1 MSTIRSRTGKT
12 VTVLLPIAA
21 LTALVAARF
30 LHAAPEHPA
39 ASPAARHPAAPSTS
53 SVTLP
58 ARGFILGV
66 REPDI
71 PGPWAPVARFASLA
85 GSAPRLV
92 LYYSNWREPF
102 RYGFAKSAAA
112 HGAAVLVQIQP
123 WDTPLAQIAAGRYDG
138 YLRSYAREVRAFR
151 HPVVIGFGHEM
162 NGNWYPWG
170 HGHQPAAAFV
180 AAWRHIVTVF
190 RSHGAHN
197 VRWLWTVSS
206 SVPPRRSMRPYWP
219 GARYVTW
226 AGIDG
231 YYERRG
237 SRFGQV
243 FGATIRQVRALTA
256 DPILL
261 AEAAIGQVAGQ
272 ARMMA
277 DLYAGIRRNHL
288 LGLVWFDVAQHG
300 GPAHQDWR
308 LEGHPAAAAAFARDV
323 AELLHH

>member
-1 MSTIRSRTGKT
+1 VSRFRARAGKT
-12 VTVLLPIAA
+12 VVVLLPVAA
-21 LTALVAARF
+21 LAALGAARY
-30 LHAAPEHPA
+30 LHAAPRPSTAPHRPA
-39 ASPAARHPAAPSTS
+39 ATPRAP

-66 REPDI
+66 READI
-71 PGPWAPVARFASLA
+71 PGPWAPVARFASMA
-85 GSAPRLV
+85 GAAPRLV
-92 LYYSNWREPF
+92 LYYSDWREPF

-123 WDTPLAQIAAGRYDG
+123 WNAPLARIAAGRYDG

-151 HPVVIGFGHEM
+151 RPVVIGFGHEM

-180 AAWRHIVTVF
+180 AAWRHIVRVF
-190 RSHGAHN
+190 HAQGAHN
-197 VRWLWTVSS
+197 ARWLWTVSS
-206 SVPPRRSMRPYWP
+206 SVPPGRSLRPYWP

-226 AGIDG
+226 VGIDG
-231 YYERRG
+231 YYEQRG

-243 FGATIRQVRALTA
+243 FGNTIRQVRAVTA

-261 AEAAIGQVAGQ
+261 SEAAIGQVAGQ
-272 ARMMA
+272 ARMMP
-277 DLYAGIRRNHL
+277 DLYAGIRRHHL

-308 LEGHPAAAAAFARDV
+308 LEGHPAAEAAFQHDV
-323 AELLHH
+323 ALLLHQ

>member
-1 MSTIRSRTGKT
+1 MSKLRTRAAKT
-12 VTVLLPIAA
+12 VAVLLPVAA
-21 LTALVAARF
+21 LTALGAARYF
-30 LHAAPEHPA
+30 HAAPERPA
-39 ASPAARHPAAPSTS
+39 AHHPTAAPRTPS
-53 SVTLP
+53 SALS

-66 REPDI
+66 REPGI

-85 GSAPRLV
+85 GAAPRLV

-123 WDTPLAQIAAGRYDG
+123 WNTPLARIAAGRYDG
-138 YLRSYAREVRAFR
+138 YLRSYAREVRTFR
-151 HPVVIGFGHEM
+151 LPVVIGFGHEM

-190 RSHGAHN
+190 RAQGARN

-206 SVPPRRSMRPYWP
+206 SVPPRRSLRPYWP

-231 YYERRG
+231 YYELRG

-243 FGATIRQVRALTA
+243 FGGTIRQVRAVTA

-261 AEAAIGQVAGQ
+261 SEAAIGQVAGQ

-277 DLYAGIRRNHL
+277 DLYAGIRKNHL

-308 LEGHPAAAAAFARDV
+308 LEGHPAAEAAFQHDV
-323 AELLHH
+323 ALLLHRA